1 MRTETF
7 DALASLLAYPRS
19 DFRETLDAAIAAAGV
34 VRASRPP
41 LGSEGPE
48 RGAGETPAPHGDD
61 AAFTGPVETTL
72 IRFREAVEGL
82 PAHELEEAFT
92 TTFDLD
98 PVAALEVGWHL
109 FGDTYERGRFL
120 VEMRQRLHR
129 LGMGESGE
137 LPDHLATVLRVLP
150 RLDRADAEALARGA
164 VIPALQKMLEPLRS
178 RESTL
183 PSAPPVRRRASR
195 RGRDR
200 LRRSVPQFGA

>member
-1 MRTETF
+1 MHAETF
-7 DALASLLAYPRS
+7 DALARLLTYPRP
-19 DFRETLDAAIAAAGV
+19 DFRDALAEALAAA
-34 VRASRPP
+34 PQ
-41 LGSEGPE
+41 
-48 RGAGETPAPHGDD
+48 
-61 AAFTGPVETTL
+61 PVATSL
-72 IRFREAVEGL
+72 ARFGEAVEGL
-82 PAHELEEAFT
+82 QAHELEEAFT

-164 VIPALQKMLEPLRS
+164 VMPALQKMLEPLRS
-178 RESTL
+178 RESLYL
-183 PSAPPVRRRASR
+183 PLLQAVDALLAEVGTGCAGPFPDPAHDEKRTGAAGPYAAPEPTTASR
-195 RGRDR
+195 DIDPE
-200 LRRSVPQFGA
+200 VTA